1 MEDKIIE
8 STQGN
13 ISDLFHLNQNITK
26 SQEILHSY
34 LEKNE
39 IKFNSSSDITKENYY
54 LNNNDLIKEND
65 IQFNLSNIS
74 NKSYEDKD
82 DDSFND
88 LFKKNKNLLSI
99 EKIIEINNYLVE
111 FYEGEIFSENKIIRC
126 FHDEENEKEKCHC
139 IPIIKKRLYGM
150 EFSCDNKDFKFLE
163 TENIIKLIY
172 KNKLFEEIQS
182 DNKNNKIIK
191 ITDEKKENTI
201 IIKKGNFYIEGKNK
215 IKEQK
220 YANNLYKDFRKKI
233 DRLIKKYRIILSDF
247 NNNNKNQ
254 NDELQRKIKNIFFTL
269 MKYINNFIYCLII
282 KRLVKE
288 SLELENN
295 DKNIENILLNLEIA
309 ESTLKY
315 IDKKDLND
323 KLFSNKNKYKK
334 NKLNWIIP
342 FYFKEEIKD
351 DLDKNIFIAISFEGN
366 VFLYLLN
373 SNGYKLINMKKIEGL
388 NTLVK
393 LTKLRNIMKS
403 DKINNYFLISSIIF
417 DTALIINVLEES
429 DKNLDE
435 RFKINIFQK
444 IKIEGGLYSSIE
456 IDHKGKNY
464 LLNYHKTFDLWLF
477 NENKNQIESK
487 EIMVN
492 ETKSE
497 DNFDKK
503 RIYGPLI
510 QGKINK
516 NLIITQMKTPVNLIE
531 VYLIDE
537 IDGKICLN
545 QKSFTRLDKK
555 DNYFAIHN
563 NNYHLYKDRYL
574 LLAAIDNKLTKKNG
588 GIYLFD
594 IEKNQTINFFQ
605 FKNVTSVNCIIKK
618 NDNTLICSSGIKILT
633 PQISFNE
640 GGLFILKIIE
650 DNNQIN
656 LVMSENGIFEGK
668 NKYLQCGDFL
678 FENYFTS
685 SSMTN
690 NAIIKINENNL
701 FLHYYN
707 IYYPG
712 NDETD
717 ILVD

>member
-1 MEDKIIE
+1 
-8 STQGN
+8 
-13 ISDLFHLNQNITK
+13 
-26 SQEILHSY
+26 
-34 LEKNE
+34 
-39 IKFNSSSDITKENYY
+39 
-54 LNNNDLIKEND
+54 
-65 IQFNLSNIS
+65 
-74 NKSYEDKD
+74 
-82 DDSFND
+82 
-88 LFKKNKNLLSI
+88 
-99 EKIIEINNYLVE
+99 
-111 FYEGEIFSENKIIRC
+111 
-126 FHDEENEKEKCHC
+126 
-139 IPIIKKRLYGM
+139 
-150 EFSCDNKDFKFLE
+150 
-163 TENIIKLIY
+163 
-172 KNKLFEEIQS
+172 
-182 DNKNNKIIK
+182 
-191 ITDEKKENTI
+191 
-201 IIKKGNFYIEGKNK
+201 
-215 IKEQK
+215 
-220 YANNLYKDFRKKI
+220 
-233 DRLIKKYRIILSDF
+233 
-247 NNNNKNQ
+247 
-254 NDELQRKIKNIFFTL
+254 
-269 MKYINNFIYCLII
+269 
-282 KRLVKE
+282 
-288 SLELENN
+288 
-295 DKNIENILLNLEIA
+295 
-309 ESTLKY
+309 
-315 IDKKDLND
+315 
-323 KLFSNKNKYKK
+323 
-334 NKLNWIIP
+334 
-342 FYFKEEIKD
+342 
-351 DLDKNIFIAISFEGN
+351 
-366 VFLYLLN
+366 
-373 SNGYKLINMKKIEGL
+373 
-388 NTLVK
+388 
-393 LTKLRNIMKS
+393 
-403 DKINNYFLISSIIF
+403 
-417 DTALIINVLEES
+417 
-429 DKNLDE
+429 
-435 RFKINIFQK
+435 
-444 IKIEGGLYSSIE
+444 
-456 IDHKGKNY
+456 
-464 LLNYHKTFDLWLF
+464 
-477 NENKNQIESK
+477 
-487 EIMVN
+487 MVN

-531 VYLIDE
+531 LYLIDE

-545 QKSFTRLDKK
+545 QKSFICLDKT

>member
-74 NKSYEDKD
+74 NKSCEDKD